1 MPSEKQKI
9 KPFDS
14 IIGIVIYSVILMIPV
29 FSKEYFGVWL
39 FDEDKF
45 VGIVP
50 FLTGNMDQLTYVLL
64 LFILGL
70 WILKDGIKLFYERMT
85 NFLASSITV
94 MNSFSL
100 VIILYLFLKGK
111 IWNENLMKDAVNSG
125 TVTIGSDA
133 YTVLQKA
140 WEQSTFWFPILLV
153 IGLVAEILWSFWKA
167 NKTEE

>member
-1 MPSEKQKI
+1 
-9 KPFDS
+9 
-14 IIGIVIYSVILMIPV
+14 MIPV

-70 WILKDGIKLFYERMT
+70 WILIDGIKLFYERMT
-85 NFLASSITV
+85 NFLASFITV
-94 MNSFSL
+94 INSFSL

-111 IWNENLMKDAVNSG
+111 SGMK
-125 TVTIGSDA
+125 T
-133 YTVLQKA
+133 L
-140 WEQSTFWFPILLV
+140 
-153 IGLVAEILWSFWKA
+153 
-167 NKTEE
+167 